1 MGEVESPVILPQ
13 GPKPRPPVVYVVD
26 DEPSLR
32 DLMRRIVE
40 RLGYR
45 YVGCATAQEL
55 LAAFN
60 PAEHGCL
67 VIDMYLPDMHG
78 MQLLDLIVAK
88 KWRIPIICISGRA
101 QFTMAVHAFKSGS
114 IDFLEKPF
122 TIAAMEQAIQR
133 ALEIDSKTRERTV
146 QISETKRRLE
156 QLTPRERQVLELVVA
171 GRSNRLIATELG
183 LSTKTVEV
191 HRANVMHKMAAE
203 SLADLVKMVYAE
215 RSAEPHGDWPAKVS
229 GP

>member
-1 MGEVESPVILPQ
+1 MGDVETPVILPHGPQ
-13 GPKPRPPVVYVVD
+13 GRSAVVYVVD

-55 LAAFN
+55 LAAFR
-60 PAEHGCL
+60 PEEHGCL

-78 MQLLDLIVAK
+78 MELLDLIVAK
-88 KWRIPIICISGRA
+88 RWRIPIICISGRA

-122 TIAAMEQAIQR
+122 TVAAMEQAIER
-133 ALEIDSKTRERTV
+133 ALAIDRKARERDDEL
-146 QISETKRRLE
+146 SETKRRLG
-156 QLTPRERQVLELVVA
+156 QLTPRERQVMELVVA

-191 HRANVMHKMAAE
+191 HRANVMHKMAAA

-215 RSAEPHGDWPAKVS
+215 RAGEPAG
-229 GP
+229 GLGG